1 MEAKGYMAA
10 KTSNVIIIGYGNTI
24 ATQGSY
30 DNAENEILS
39 EIPLAKHKCDENNFT
54 NPEIIVVIPDDAYGN
69 SINTN
74 KIKQKVIDI
83 CGVEPII
90 IVGPCLH
97 GSVEERLERDRKS
110 LQWMLDLYAMIT
122 NDEERADLWKQ
133 CEEVRIQY
141 ESGIP
146 TPLII

>member
-1 MEAKGYMAA
+1 MDATNNNPINLPSGTIAQSHYFQTGPAASNLQEQIASEITTLTKRMEAKGYMAA

-74 KIKQKVIDI
+74 KIK
-83 CGVEPII
+83 
-90 IVGPCLH
+90 
-97 GSVEERLERDRKS
+97 
-110 LQWMLDLYAMIT
+110 
-122 NDEERADLWKQ
+122 
-133 CEEVRIQY
+133 
-141 ESGIP
+141 
-146 TPLII
+146 